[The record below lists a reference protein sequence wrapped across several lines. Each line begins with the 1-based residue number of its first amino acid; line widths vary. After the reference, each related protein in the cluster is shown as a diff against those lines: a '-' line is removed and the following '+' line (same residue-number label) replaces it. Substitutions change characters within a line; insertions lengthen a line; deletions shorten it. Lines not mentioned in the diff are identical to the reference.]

1 MEIDEFLAKCGTL
14 PGRTYPPDD
23 YQKKII
29 SHGNGPM
36 WVIAGPGS
44 GKTDS
49 IALRTIKLL
58 IVDHIE
64 PKSIIVTTFTEKAAI
79 NLKNRIT
86 SYIEAFRLNDT
97 SIQIDY
103 TALRIG
109 TLHSLC
115 SDIMHEFRYKEF
127 QNVRILN
134 DREQLLF
141 ILEHSDLARIY
152 NKENPQTDEE
162 NKLWRTFHYLGTYNT
177 AIGGRPPKDGSI
189 SRIQRAEITQT
200 LFNRIVEYGV
210 DIDKLKTAGGVW
222 KTLADQYEKYLEK
235 LKKFYR
241 SDFSHIQ
248 LSFIKFLE
256 SQQSKLFLKGDD
268 TKDFPGVKYVLI
280 DEYQDTNPIQEE
292 IYLKLG
298 ENGEHNICVV
308 GDDDQA
314 LYRFRGGTVDCMI
327 EFPEVVASRWN
338 GTKVTEFDLPI
349 NYRSHPKIVNYCNE
363 YIKSFDVMNV
373 RGARSANKKQ
383 LVPGSQVKGDY
394 PAVALHTGKNI
405 DESAKTVAELIYNI
419 KKNGILED
427 YSEAAILLRSTR
439 ESPRNAGP
447 YVEALRAKNVPYY
460 NPRSK
465 ALLDQ
470 EEVMALLGTFV
481 KIVDPDLKALSVI
494 KYEGVKDRVISW
506 ISAATPY
513 ISGALKEYVDN
524 SVSKIRLLA
533 AQSTVGVNIL
543 DILYHILSYEP
554 FSKWIED
561 KNRAVRIGV
570 ITQIFDAFLSVPS
583 SLDFDPKK
591 GPIMLGSIY
600 TSRISGEGISWN
612 WRIKFYTSLVAILSS
627 KGVDEPESIDEDFPK
642 GMVPIMTVHQA
653 KGLEFPFVFVGSL
666 GNKVGAG
673 PVSSELIL
681 ENELR
686 PFGTRSVSNTT
697 KFTPDKKTVQDAVRF
712 FYVAN
717 SRAMY
722 ALILVASNKEIA
734 SKQLGVGFGGKGTR
748 WLESHVEVI

>member
-1 MEIDEFLAKCGTL
+1 MEIEDFLEKCSSL

-23 YQKKII
+23 YQKGII
-29 SHGNGPM
+29 RHDKGPM

-49 IALRTIKLL
+49 IALRAIKLL
-58 IVDHIE
+58 IIDHVE
-64 PKSIIVTTFTEKAAI
+64 PKAIIVTTFTEKAAI

-86 SYIEAFRLNDT
+86 SYMEAFRLKDP
-97 SIQIDY
+97 SIRIDY
-103 TALRIG
+103 TALRTG

-115 SDIMHEFRYKEF
+115 SDIMHEFRFKEF

-134 DREQLLF
+134 DHEQLLF

-152 NKENPQTDEE
+152 STKTLQTDEE
-162 NKLWRTFHYLGTYNT
+162 NKFWRTFYYLGSYNT
-177 AIGGRPPKDGSI
+177 AVKAKPSREGNI

-210 DIDKLKTAGGVW
+210 DIGKLKTAGGVW
-222 KTLADQYEKYLEK
+222 KTLADQYERYVEK
-235 LKKFYR
+235 LRKFYR

-248 LSFIKFLE
+248 LSFIKFLN
-256 SQQSKLFLKGDD
+256 SQQSKLFLKGDG
-268 TKDFPGVKYVLI
+268 TKDFPGIDYVLV

-298 ENGEHNICVV
+298 ENGQHNICVV

-327 EFPEVVASRWN
+327 EFPEVVAARWN
-338 GTKVTEFDLPI
+338 GTKVTKFDLPI

-363 YIKSFDVMNV
+363 FIKSFDVMNV
-373 RGARSANKKQ
+373 KGARSADKKQ
-383 LVPGSQVKGDY
+383 LEPRSKIKGDY

-405 DESAKTVAELIYNI
+405 NDSASTVAELIYNI
-419 KKNGILED
+419 KKNGILKD
-427 YSEAAILLRSTR
+427 YSEAAILLRSTK

-447 YVEALRAKNVPYY
+447 YVEALRAKNVPHY

-465 ALLDQ
+465 ALLEQ

-481 KIVDPDLKALSVI
+481 KIVDPDLSALNAI
-494 KYEGVKDRVISW
+494 KYEGVQERVISW
-506 ISAATPY
+506 ISAASPY
-513 ISGALKEYVDN
+513 MTGALKEYVDN
-524 SVSKIRLLA
+524 SISKIRLLA
-533 AQSTVGVNIL
+533 AQSPVGVNIL

-570 ITQIFDAFLSVPS
+570 VTQIFDAFLSVPS

-591 GPIMLGSIY
+591 GPIMMGSIY
-600 TSRISGEGISWN
+600 TSRTSGAGISWN
-612 WRIKFYTSLVAILSS
+612 WRMKFYTSLVAILSS

-681 ENELR
+681 ENDLR
-686 PFGTRSVSNTT
+686 PFRTRPISNTT
-697 KFTPDKKTVQDAVRF
+697 KLTPDEKTIQDSVRF

-722 ALILVASNKEIA
+722 ALVLVASNNEIR
-734 SKQLGVGFGGKGTR
+734 SKQLGVGFGGKGIR